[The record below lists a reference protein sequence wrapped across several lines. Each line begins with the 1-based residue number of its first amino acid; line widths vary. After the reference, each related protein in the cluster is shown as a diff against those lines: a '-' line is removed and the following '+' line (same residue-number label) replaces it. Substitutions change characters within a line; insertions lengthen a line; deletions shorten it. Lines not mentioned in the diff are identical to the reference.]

1 MSPDIYVSV
10 VSHKTDILMT
20 YRGMSVG
27 NVDSGE
33 WFDDSTDQQINW
45 QEATIIISN
54 ERQLGPGGCVA
65 VVAVQIQIQT
75 MYLSL
80 RKMCINNPIANIY
93 KVTFHFLTAFSD
105 KLPP

>member
-1 MSPDIYVSV
+1 
-10 VSHKTDILMT
+10 MT

-45 QEATIIISN
+45 QEATISI
-54 ERQLGPGGCVA
+54 RAQG
-65 VVAVQIQIQT
+65 VAVQIQIQT

-80 RKMCINNPIANIY
+80 RKMCINNPIANIHQ
-93 KVTFHFLTAFSD
+93 VTFHFLTAFSD